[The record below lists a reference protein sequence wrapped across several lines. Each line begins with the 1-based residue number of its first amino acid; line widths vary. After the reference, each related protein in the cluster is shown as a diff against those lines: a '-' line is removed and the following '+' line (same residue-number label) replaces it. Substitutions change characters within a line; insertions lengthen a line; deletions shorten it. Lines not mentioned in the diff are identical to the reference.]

1 MTMHDAIGMLTLIMP
16 AGKRRIIRANEPVTK
31 QIFKEQTLKEQ
42 INVALIGYG
51 LAGETF
57 HAPLI
62 AATPGLRL
70 RYIASRDSAKV
81 RKTWPNVDVIS
92 YEEVFT
98 TAGIDLAVIATPN
111 ATHFDLAQR
120 ALRSGKHV
128 VVDKPFTTTVK
139 EAEKLIALAKKQKR
153 LLSVFQNRRWDAD
166 FLTLRELLAKRSLGE
181 VMYFESRYDRFRPE
195 VKRRW
200 RELPGPAS
208 GIWYDLGAHLADQ
221 ALELFGEPDSV
232 YADLAMQR
240 RGAKAADY
248 FHVLLRY
255 GKQRVV
261 LHGSSLVVA
270 NSPRFFVHGTQG
282 SYVKHGLDTQE
293 GSLKAGRNPSGAGWG
308 NDPLAGIL
316 FVEREGKMRSS
327 FIPNLPGNYLGYYEG
342 LRDAILK
349 KGANPVPAEQG
360 LQVMKV
366 LELAVRSSEQGR
378 ELTYKA

>member
-1 MTMHDAIGMLTLIMP
+1 MTMTVVVGMLTLTMP
-16 AGKRRIIRANEPVTK
+16 AGKRQTIRARKPVK
-31 QIFKEQTLKEQ
+31 KQ

-51 LAGETF
+51 FAGQTF

-62 AATPGLRL
+62 AATPGLCL
-70 RYIASRDSAKV
+70 RYIASSDPAKV
-81 RKTWPNVDVIS
+81 RKAWPRVDVLG

-98 TAGIDLAVIATPN
+98 TAGIDLVVIATPN
-111 ATHFDLAQR
+111 VTHFELAQR
-120 ALRSGKHV
+120 AVISGKDV

-139 EAEKLIALAKKQKR
+139 EAEKLIALATKQRR
-153 LLSVFQNRRWDAD
+153 LLSVFQSRRWDAD
-166 FLTLRELLAKRSLGE
+166 FLTLRKLLAKQILGE

-195 VKRRW
+195 VKKRW

-208 GIWYDLGAHLADQ
+208 GIWYDLGAHLVDQ
-221 ALELFGEPDSV
+221 ALQLFGAPDSV

-240 RGAKAADY
+240 PGARVVDY
-248 FHVLLRY
+248 FHVLLGY
-255 GKQRVV
+255 GNRRVV

-293 GSLKAGRNPSGAGWG
+293 AWLKAGKNPSSSGWG
-308 NDPLAGIL
+308 NDPLEGVL
-316 FVEREGKMRSS
+316 FVEQKGKMRSS
-327 FIPNLPGNYLGYYEG
+327 SVPNLPGNYLGYYEA
-342 LRDAILK
+342 LRDAIFRR
-349 KGANPVPAEQG
+349 GANPVPAEQV

-378 ELTYKA
+378 EMTFNGRS

>member
-1 MTMHDAIGMLTLIMP
+1 MTMNAGIGMLTLNMP
-16 AGKRRIIRANEPVTK
+16 AGKRRIIRANESVK
-31 QIFKEQTLKEQ
+31 EQIFKDQ

-70 RYIASRDSAKV
+70 RYIASSDPAKV
-81 RKTWPNVDVIS
+81 RKTWPKVDVVA
-92 YEEVFT
+92 YQEVFT
-98 TAGIDLAVIATPN
+98 TADIDLVVIATPN
-111 ATHFDLAQR
+111 VTHFELAQR
-120 ALRSGKHV
+120 ALNSGKHV

-139 EAEKLIALAKKQKR
+139 EAEKLIACAKRQRR
-153 LLSVFQNRRWDAD
+153 LLSVFQSRRWDAD
-166 FLTLRELLAKRSLGE
+166 FLTLRKLLAERSLGE

-195 VKRRW
+195 VKKRW

-208 GIWYDLGAHLADQ
+208 GTWYDLGAHLADQ
-221 ALELFGEPDSV
+221 ALQLFGAPDSI

-240 RGAKAADY
+240 AGAKAVDY
-248 FHVLLRY
+248 FHVLLKY
-255 GKQRVV
+255 GKRRVV

-270 NSPRFFVHGTQG
+270 NSPRFFVHGTHG

-293 GSLKAGRNPSGAGWG
+293 CLLKAGKTPGSAGWG
-308 NDPLAGIL
+308 NDPLAGVL
-316 FVEREGKMRSS
+316 FVEHDGKMKSS
-327 FIPNLPGNYLGYYEG
+327 FIPNLAGNYLGYYEG

-349 KGANPVPAEQG
+349 RGANPVPAEQA

-366 LELAVRSSEQGR
+366 LELATRSSEQGR
-378 ELTYKA
+378 EMTYKTRS